1 MSMGENTELVLI
13 QVDAGKCDLCGVR
26 ETSNW
31 CTSCMPQHYVCSG
44 CLESHKAQKVRLTDA

>member
-1 MSMGENTELVLI
+1 MGENTELVLI

-44 CLESHKAQKVRLTDA
+44 CLESHKAQKVRLPDA